1 MSRDGDGSDTEV
13 WTSSDGQMP
22 EGSFHLATIMFRR
35 VLQLKAG
42 ARPRVDAANHK
53 QGHVAWLE
61 VRAGTI
67 PWEIGL
73 PVPRRSQLG
82 EAAGQRRARTGG
94 LGPGTAGGL
103 TRRPDA
109 LATWARR

>member
-1 MSRDGDGSDTEV
+1 MSRKGDGSDSEV

-22 EGSFHLATIMFRR
+22 EGNFHVATIMFRR

-53 QGHVAWLE
+53 QGHVALLE

-67 PWEIGL
+67 SWEVGL
-73 PVPRRSQLG
+73 PV
-82 EAAGQRRARTGG
+82 
-94 LGPGTAGGL
+94 L
-103 TRRPDA
+103 TRS
-109 LATWARR
+109 